1 MALEYYVSAE
11 WVADEE
17 MGTRVIKATGN
28 DGSVWYVPETM
39 CDIPPWPQFLV
50 TEAGKTFLAMEA
62 PDV

>member
-1 MALEYYVSAE
+1 MEYVSAE
-11 WVADEE
+11 WFVSEE
-17 MGTRVIKATGN
+17 GGRSIKAIGD
-28 DGSVWYVPETM
+28 DGSEWWVMDAM